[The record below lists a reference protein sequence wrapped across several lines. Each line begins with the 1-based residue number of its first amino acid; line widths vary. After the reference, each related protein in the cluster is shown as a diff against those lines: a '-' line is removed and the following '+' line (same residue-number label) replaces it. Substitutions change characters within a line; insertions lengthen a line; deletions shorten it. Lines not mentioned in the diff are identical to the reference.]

1 MVSYKKHFD
10 NLKTFYLEKG
20 LSAEDTQFYALEK
33 VKKLKISDDPFSYN
47 SWLSNLIPY
56 LKRETGVKSEEFL
69 ILDFGCGSGE
79 MVILMRSLGFKA
91 YGYDI
96 YDAEIDLANELAKD
110 NGYHET
116 LFFSEKEK
124 VLEHIGDK
132 KINVLASFSV
142 LEHLSDQYFLD
153 KIDDFYDYVDG
164 CIFALVPSKYKI
176 LDDHTGLKFLGL
188 FPRLISQMFVSITR
202 NQYKLSESGDW
213 DVWYR
218 SIKDFQNLS
227 ASRGMDLTLVDH
239 SVMYP
244 SLKEVAKIGQSRRLS
259 LGSFVE
265 MFYARA
271 IKLFTRNED
280 NLYPYLNFTL
290 KKRK

>member
-56 LKRETGVKSEEFL
+56 LKRETGIKSEEFL

-96 YDAEIDLANELAKD
+96 YDAEINLANELAKD
-110 NGYHET
+110 NGYHER

-124 VLEHIGDK
+124 IFEHIGDK

-142 LEHLSDQYFLD
+142 LEHLSDQYFLE
-153 KIDDFYDYVDG
+153 KVDDFYDYIDG
-164 CIFALVPSKYKI
+164 CIFAVVPSKYKI
-176 LDDHTGLKFLGL
+176 TDDHTGMKFLGL
-188 FPRLISQMFVSITR
+188 FPRSVSQMFVSIAR
-202 NQYKLSESGDW
+202 NQYKLSETGEW

-218 SIKDFQNLS
+218 SIKDFKKLS
-227 ASRGMDLTLVDH
+227 ASRGMNLTLIDD
-239 SVMYP
+239 SFIYP

-265 MFYARA
+265 RFYAKI
-271 IKLFTRNED
+271 IKLFTQNEN
-280 NLYPYLNFTL
+280 NLYPYLNFIL
-290 KKRK
+290 KKRQ

>member
-56 LKRETGVKSEEFL
+56 LKRETGIKSEEFL

-79 MVILMRSLGFKA
+79 MVILMRSLGFQA

-96 YDAEIDLANELAKD
+96 YHDEINLANELAKD
-110 NGYHET
+110 NGYHER

-124 VLEHIGDK
+124 IFEHIGDK

-142 LEHLSDQYFLD
+142 LEHLSDQYFLE
-153 KIDDFYDYVDG
+153 KIDDFYDYIDG
-164 CIFALVPSKYKI
+164 CIFSVVPSKYKI
-176 LDDHTGLKFLGL
+176 VDDHTGLKFLGL
-188 FPRLISQMFVSITR
+188 FPRAVSQMFVSISR
-202 NQYKLSESGDW
+202 KHYKLSESGEW

-218 SIKDFQNLS
+218 SIKNFQKLS
-227 ASRGMDLTLVDH
+227 ASRGMNLTLVNE

-244 SLKEVAKIGQSRRLS
+244 SIKEVSKIGQSKRQS

-265 MFYARA
+265 RFYASA
-271 IKLFTRNED
+271 IKLFTQNED
-280 NLYPYLNFTL
+280 NLYPYLNFML

>member
-1 MVSYKKHFD
+1 MINYKNHVD
-10 NLKTFYLEKG
+10 NLKNFYLDKG
-20 LSAEDTQFYALEK
+20 LSAEDSLFYASEK
-33 VKKLKISDDPFSYN
+33 AKKIKISDDPFSYN

-56 LKRETGVKSEEFL
+56 LKRETDVQAEELL

-96 YDAEIDLANELAKD
+96 YAAEIDLANKLAKD
-110 NGYHET
+110 NGYHES

-124 VLEHIGDK
+124 IFEHIGDK

-142 LEHLSDQYFLD
+142 LEHLSDQYFLE
-153 KIDDFYDYVDG
+153 KVDDFYDYIDG
-164 CIFALVPSKYKI
+164 CIFAVVPSKYKI
-176 LDDHTGLKFLGL
+176 VDDHTGLKFLGL
-188 FPRLISQMFVSITR
+188 FPRAVSQMFVSIAR

-218 SIKDFQNLS
+218 SIKDFQKLS
-227 ASRGMDLTLVDH
+227 ASRGMNLTLVDD

-244 SLKEVAKIGQSRRLS
+244 SLKEVAKIGQSRHLS
-259 LGSFVE
+259 FGSFVE
-265 MFYARA
+265 RFYARV

-280 NLYPYLNFTL
+280 NLYPYLNFML
-290 KKRK
+290 KKRQ